1 MKLKLINKEF
11 LVDNIWTFR
20 FEADE
25 SLDWIG
31 GQFIRV
37 ELGHEHPDE
46 EGTMRWF
53 TISSAPYEKV
63 IEITTRVTGS
73 TFKQALA
80 SLETGGVMQLVDKPD
95 GDFIWE
101 DSDRSVVFIAGGIGI
116 TPFHSILK
124 QRVNDHLPLGV
135 TLIYSGRNNVLAFRS
150 QIDKWSEQDP
160 KLKVNYSV
168 GKPVNVESLSEF
180 VPNINSKVVYISG
193 PEPMVESLG
202 KQLKDAGLS
211 ENQLKQDFFPHYDE
225 TNY

>member
-1 MKLKLINKEF
+1 MTLKLINKEF

-20 FEADE
+20 FEAEE

-37 ELGHEHPDE
+37 ELNLEHPDE
-46 EGTMRWF
+46 EGTKRWF

-63 IEITTRVTGS
+63 IEITTRVTNS

-80 SLETGGVMQLVDKPD
+80 LLETGGVMQLVDKPD

-101 DSDRSVVFIAGGIGI
+101 DSDKSMVFIAGGIGI

-135 TLIYSGRNNVLAFRS
+135 ALIYGGRNNVLPFRS

-160 KLKVNYSV
+160 KLKVSYSI
-168 GKPVNVESLSEF
+168 GKPMNVESLSEF
-180 VPNINSKVVYISG
+180 VSNINSKVVYISG